1 MSGLLLAILS
11 AVEVCNLLR
20 RSSDEAAVLPML
32 LLKAAIDL
40 ADDAIDIDRAGGG
53 MSQSETSAANT
64 ATSTAAAVDLRI
76 LLA

>member
-1 MSGLLLAILS
+1 
-11 AVEVCNLLR
+11 
-20 RSSDEAAVLPML
+20 ML